1 MKILCL
7 VLAIMF
13 IFAGCSK
20 SEPADSSSEVGGYA
34 SDVLEYV
41 DASDVSFTLG
51 NLSSPLSVGDSFG
64 DYKVE
69 TLLSRTTDSRFKNI
83 RADFSCDITL
93 RGRVRYNK
101 SSTYKNILQFYP
113 EDASVFPRVTG
124 DVEPI
129 VWVIIRQDNDPLS
142 ALGLTPGTESET
154 AQVVRVKRFSINY
167 TEHST
172 TNYITVE
179 IVKPE

>member
-1 MKILCL
+1 LKILCL
-7 VLAIMF
+7 VLAIAF
-13 IFAGCSK
+13 VLVGCSK
-20 SEPADSSSEVGGYA
+20 AEPVDSSGDVGGYA
-34 SDVLEYV
+34 TDVLEYA
-41 DASDVSFTLG
+41 DTSNVSFSLG
-51 NLSSPLSVGDSFG
+51 TQNSSISVGDKLG
-64 DYKVE
+64 DYTLE
-69 TLLSRTTDSRFKNI
+69 TLLSRTTDDGFKNI

-93 RGRVRYNK
+93 NGRVRYNK

-142 ALGLTPGTESET
+142 SLGLTPGNESET
-154 AQVVRVKRFSINY
+154 AQTVKVKRFSINY

-179 IVKPE
+179 IIKP